1 MKKLKSC
8 TRKNYNHYDFS
19 SNLESII
26 YSLRIGDK
34 MKCNVGN
41 TDRLLRIIIGLVILV
56 LGYIYSS
63 WWGLI
68 GLIPLLTGFFRWCP
82 VYLPCKINT
91 DKSEK

>member
-1 MKKLKSC
+1 M
-8 TRKNYNHYDFS
+8 
-19 SNLESII
+19 
-26 YSLRIGDK
+26 
-34 MKCNVGN
+34 MKCNVGQ

-68 GLIPLLTGFFRWCP
+68 GLIPLLTGLFRWCP
-82 VYLPCKINT
+82 TYLLCKISP

>member
-1 MKKLKSC
+1 MMK
-8 TRKNYNHYDFS
+8 Y
-19 SNLESII
+19 
-26 YSLRIGDK
+26 
-34 MKCNVGN
+34 NVGN

-56 LGYIYSS
+56 IGYINEN

-91 DKSEK
+91 DKPEK